1 MSYQPSGEVVGQL
14 LRVAISE
21 HLDHGMN
28 NQRLLG
34 REETSVLW
42 SGVGRFTAL

>member
-1 MSYQPSGEVVGQL
+1 MSYQPSGEVVG
-14 LRVAISE
+14 RVAISE